1 MALRSRKK
9 LILLIVAGALL
20 YFFLSYHIIIIE
32 GDPRNVRL
40 LKKSSLTL
48 EYTFFD
54 TRNRT
59 NKSML
64 SIDILRDDGLGE
76 ILIEEGLMSEQEER
90 LILQGLESAGE
101 SLKRTSFLS
110 VT

>member
-1 MALRSRKK
+1 MAMTLKK
-9 LILLIVAGALL
+9 KVFLFIIAGALL

-48 EYTFFD
+48 QYTFFD

-64 SIDILRDDGLGE
+64 SIDTLREAGIGE
-76 ILIEEGLMSEQEER
+76 ILIEEGLMTEEEEK
-90 LILQGLESAGE
+90 LILQGL
-101 SLKRTSFLS
+101 
-110 VT
+110 

>member
-1 MALRSRKK
+1 MSMAQRSKK
-9 LILLIVAGALL
+9 KIVLIILAGALL

-40 LKKSSLTL
+40 LKKISFTL
-48 EYTFFD
+48 QYTFFD

-64 SIDILRDDGLGE
+64 SIDALREAGLGE
-76 ILIEEGLMSEQEER
+76 ILIEEGLMGEQEEIR
-90 LILQGLESAGE
+90 ILESLG
-101 SLKRTSFLS
+101 
-110 VT
+110 

>member
-1 MALRSRKK
+1 MALRSKK
-9 LILLIVAGALL
+9 KFILLVLAGAVL

-48 EYTFFD
+48 QYSFFG

-59 NKSML
+59 NKSMM
-64 SIDILRDDGLGE
+64 SIDILREDGLGE
-76 ILIEEGLMSEQEER
+76 ILIEEGLMTEQEER
-90 LILQGLESAGE
+90 LILQGLEQAG
-101 SLKRTSFLS
+101 
-110 VT
+110 

>member
-1 MALRSRKK
+1 MALRSKK
-9 LILLIVAGALL
+9 KVILLILAGALL
-20 YFFLSYHIIIIE
+20 YFFLSNHIIFIE
-32 GDPRNVRL
+32 GDPRNIRL
-40 LKKSSLTL
+40 LKKTSLSL

-64 SIDILRDDGLGE
+64 SIDTLREAGIGK

-90 LILQGLESAGE
+90 LILQGLESA
-101 SLKRTSFLS
+101 S
-110 VT
+110 

>member
-1 MALRSRKK
+1 MAQRSKK
-9 LILLIVAGALL
+9 KVIFVIVAGALL
-20 YFFLSYHIIIIE
+20 YFFLSYHIIFIE

-40 LKKSSLTL
+40 LKKSSLSL

-54 TRNRT
+54 TRNRS

-64 SIDILRDDGLGE
+64 SIDILREDGIGK

-90 LILQGLESAGE
+90 IILQGLESAG
-101 SLKRTSFLS
+101 R
-110 VT
+110 

>member
-1 MALRSRKK
+1 MAQRSKK
-9 LILLIVAGALL
+9 KVIFVIVAGALL
-20 YFFLSYHIIIIE
+20 YFFLSYHIIFIE

-40 LKKSSLTL
+40 LKKSSLSL

-54 TRNRT
+54 TRNRS

-64 SIDILRDDGLGE
+64 SIDILRENGIGT

-101 SLKRTSFLS
+101 
-110 VT
+110 

>member
-1 MALRSRKK
+1 MAQRSKK
-9 LILLIVAGALL
+9 KVIFVIVAGALL
-20 YFFLSYHIIIIE
+20 YFFLSYHIIFIE

-40 LKKSSLTL
+40 LKKSSLSL

-54 TRNRT
+54 TRNRS

-64 SIDILRDDGLGE
+64 SIDILREDGIGK

-90 LILQGLESAGE
+90 LILQGLESAG
-101 SLKRTSFLS
+101 R
-110 VT
+110 